1 VGESQGGISLFQ
13 ALIVI
18 GALAV
23 LAVSSFSSGYM
34 SASIQYEEERALRA
48 IYRQAHTLYGPF

>member
-1 VGESQGGISLFQ
+1 MGESQAGISLFQ
-13 ALIVI
+13 ALTVI

-23 LAVSSFSSGYM
+23 LAVISFSSGYM

-48 IYRQAHTLYGPF
+48 VYRQAHTRYGPF